1 MLAPVDII
9 FKTALGD
16 RVWATGRT
24 ELDVQFIVEYEVRS
38 TGDCG

>member
-24 ELDVQFIVEYEVRS
+24 ELDVPFIVQYELRS
-38 TGDCG
+38 PGACG